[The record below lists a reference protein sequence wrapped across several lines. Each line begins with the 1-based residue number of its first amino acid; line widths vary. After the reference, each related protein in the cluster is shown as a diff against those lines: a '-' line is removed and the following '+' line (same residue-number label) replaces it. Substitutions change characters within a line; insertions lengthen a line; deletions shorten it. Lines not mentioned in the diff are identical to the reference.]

1 MSQLQFEGTVSSNAN
16 AVKLSHK
23 DTGKKIL
30 ISQTGLGVHERLK
43 TMEPH
48 IVNTNLDT
56 ASIKYL
62 AAHTLYV
69 AGKLKVE
76 AIVK

>member
-1 MSQLQFEGTVSSNAN
+1 AN
-16 AVKLSHK
+16 AVKLSHNA
-23 DTGKKIL
+23 TGKKIL
-30 ISQTGLGVHERLK
+30 ISNTGLSVHERLK

-48 IVNTNLDT
+48 IVNTDLDT

-62 AAHTLYV
+62 AAHALYV